1 MDNDKDKD
9 KDKDKRGDRAF
20 RNSKL
25 MNTGRCV
32 RTVGVMQTNQ
42 MKNRNHNE
50 GINTKARSSN
60 SSSVNAAESFPSHE
74 SRKRSRS
81 IQRDPS

>member
-20 RNSKL
+20 RKSKL

-32 RTVGVMQTNQ
+32 RTVGIMQTNQ
-42 MKNRNHNE
+42 MKHRNHYEEAFKTHNKVYR
-50 GINTKARSSN
+50 TKK
-60 SSSVNAAESFPSHE
+60 
-74 SRKRSRS
+74 RK
-81 IQRDPS
+81 

>member
-25 MNTGRCV
+25 MDTGRCV
-32 RTVGVMQTNQ
+32 RTIGVMQANQ
-42 MKNRNHNE
+42 MKNRNHN
-50 GINTKARSSN
+50 GVINT
-60 SSSVNAAESFPSHE
+60 
-74 SRKRSRS
+74 
-81 IQRDPS
+81 QQQ